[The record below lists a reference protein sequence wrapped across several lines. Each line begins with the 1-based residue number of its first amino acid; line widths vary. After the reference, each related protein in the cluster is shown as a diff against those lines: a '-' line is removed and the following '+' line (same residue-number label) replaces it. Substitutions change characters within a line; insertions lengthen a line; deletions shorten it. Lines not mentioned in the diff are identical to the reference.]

1 MALHSSLQAP
11 VAPKLAPPASAL
23 LAMAS
28 ITTGA
33 SFAKGLF
40 PVLGPAGT
48 AAVRLGLAAL
58 ILAGLLRVWRV
69 RPTLRSLGSGAVYGS
84 MIAGMN
90 LLFYMA
96 IARIP
101 LGVAIAIEFM
111 GPLAVAIFA
120 SRHRMHLIWAALAL
134 AGLLMILP
142 IRASEG
148 SLDPV
153 GVLYA
158 LGAGACWAGYIL
170 AGRLAGA
177 DHGIQAP
184 AVGMIFATIIVLP
197 VGIADAGSNLLGHG
211 ILGPAMA
218 IAVLSS
224 ALPYTLEM
232 FALTRMSARSFG
244 ILMSCEPAMGA
255 LVGLMLL
262 GERLSFM
269 TCVGTGL
276 VILAHRTEKWT
287 RFSVSSDAPVKR
299 RSLG

>member
-11 VAPKLAPPASAL
+11 GASRFAPPAAAL
-23 LAMAS
+23 LAMVS

-33 SFAKGLF
+33 TFAKGLF

-48 AAVRLGLAAL
+48 AAMRLGLAAL
-58 ILAGLLRVWRV
+58 ILVGLLRVWRV
-69 RPTLRSLGSGAVYGS
+69 RPTLQSIGSGAVYGS
-84 MIAGMN
+84 TIAGMN
-90 LLFYMA
+90 LLIYMA

-101 LGVAIAIEFM
+101 LGVAIAIEFV
-111 GPLAVAIFA
+111 GPLAVAILA
-120 SRHRMHLIWAALAL
+120 SRRRMHLTWAALAL
-134 AGLLMILP
+134 VGLFMIVP

-197 VGIADAGSNLLGHG
+197 LGIADAGSNLLGPG

-232 FALTRMSARSFG
+232 FALTRMPARSFG

-255 LVGLMLL
+255 LIGLMLL
-262 GERLSFM
+262 GERLSLM
-269 TCVGTGL
+269 TCVGIGL
-276 VILAHRTEKWT
+276 VIVA
-287 RFSVSSDAPVKR
+287 
-299 RSLG
+299 SLGTLLGDQPASVLGSG

>member
-1 MALHSSLQAP
+1 MALHSLVQAP
-11 VAPKLAPPASAL
+11 GTPRFAPPAALL
-23 LAMAS
+23 LAMVS

-40 PVLGPAGT
+40 PVLGTAGT

-69 RPTLRSLGSGAVYGS
+69 RPTFRSLGSGAVYGS

-90 LLFYMA
+90 ILFYMA

-101 LGVAIAIEFM
+101 LGVAIAIEFV
-111 GPLAVAIFA
+111 GPLAVAIMA

-134 AGLLMILP
+134 VGLLMILP
-142 IRASEG
+142 VRSSESG
-148 SLDPV
+148 LDPV

-158 LGAGACWAGYIL
+158 LGAGVCWAGYIL

-177 DHGIQAP
+177 DHGAQAP
-184 AVGMIFATIIVLP
+184 AVGMIFAPIIVLP
-197 VGIADAGSNLLGHG
+197 VGIADAGWNLLDAG

-232 FALTRMSARSFG
+232 FALTRMPARSFG

-255 LVGLMLL
+255 LAGLMLL
-262 GERLSFM
+262 GERLSLM
-269 TCVGTGL
+269 TCVGIGL
-276 VILAHRTEKWT
+276 VILA
-287 RFSVSSDAPVKR
+287 
-299 RSLG
+299 SLGTLSGDRSA